1 MKQVQKV
8 WAELSAK
15 EHKVELARL
24 QVTVPDILQDY
35 EILQKKLDAMS
46 NIAARRA
53 RDFDEV
59 IKMATKVGVDMDAK
73 FKEAGKFFKKLEK
86 L

>member
-15 EHKVELARL
+15 EQKVELAMV
-24 QVTVPDILQDY
+24 QDILQDY
-35 EILQKKLDAMS
+35 KTMQKKLDAMS
-46 NIAARRA
+46 NTAARRA

-59 IKMATKVGVDMDAK
+59 IKMAAKVGVDMDAK
-73 FKEAGKFFKKLEK
+73 FKEAGKFFKKVEK

>member
-15 EHKVELARL
+15 EQKVELAL
-24 QVTVPDILQDY
+24 VQDILQDY
-35 EILQKKLDAMS
+35 KTMQKKLDAMS

-73 FKEAGKFFKKLEK
+73 FKEAGKFFKKVEK

>member
-15 EHKVELARL
+15 EQKVELAMV
-24 QVTVPDILQDY
+24 QDILQDY
-35 EILQKKLDAMS
+35 KTMQKKLDAIS

-59 IKMATKVGVDMDAK
+59 IKMAAKVGVDMDAK
-73 FKEAGKFFKKLEK
+73 FKEAGKFFKKVEK

>member
-15 EHKVELARL
+15 EQKVELAM
-24 QVTVPDILQDY
+24 VPDILQDY
-35 EILQKKLDAMS
+35 KTMQKQLDAIS

-59 IKMATKVGVDMDAK
+59 IKMAAKVGVDMDAK
-73 FKEAGKFFKKLEK
+73 FKEAGKFFKKVEK

>member
-15 EHKVELARL
+15 EHKVELAMV
-24 QVTVPDILQDY
+24 QDILQDY
-35 EILQKKLDAMS
+35 KTMQKKLDAMS

-73 FKEAGKFFKKLEK
+73 FKEAGKFFKKVEK

>member
-8 WAELSAK
+8 WAELSVK
-15 EHKVELARL
+15 EQKVELAMV
-24 QVTVPDILQDY
+24 QDILQDY
-35 EILQKKLDAMS
+35 KTMQKKLDAMS
-46 NIAARRA
+46 NTAARRA

-73 FKEAGKFFKKLEK
+73 FKEAGKFFKKVEK

>member
-1 MKQVQKV
+1 MKQVEKI

-15 EHKVELARL
+15 EQKVELAMV
-24 QVTVPDILQDY
+24 QDILQDY
-35 EILQKKLDAMS
+35 KTMQKKLDAMS
-46 NIAARRA
+46 NTAARRA

-59 IKMATKVGVDMDAK
+59 MKMAAKVGVDMDAK
-73 FKEAGKFFKKLEK
+73 FKAAGKFFKKLEK

>member
-15 EHKVELARL
+15 EQKVELAL
-24 QVTVPDILQDY
+24 VQEILQDY
-35 EILQKKLDAMS
+35 KTMQKKLDAMS
-46 NIAARRA
+46 NTAARRA

-59 IKMATKVGVDMDAK
+59 MKVAAKVGVDMDAK

>member
-1 MKQVQKV
+1 MKQVEKV

-15 EHKVELARL
+15 EHKVELAMV
-24 QVTVPDILQDY
+24 QDILQDY
-35 EILQKKLDAMS
+35 KTMQKKLDAMS
-46 NIAARRA
+46 NTAARRA

-73 FKEAGKFFKKLEK
+73 FKEAGKFFKKVEK

>member
-15 EHKVELARL
+15 EQKVELAMV
-24 QVTVPDILQDY
+24 QDILQDY
-35 EILQKKLDAMS
+35 KTMQKKLDAMS

-73 FKEAGKFFKKLEK
+73 FKEAGKFFKKVEK

>member
-15 EHKVELARL
+15 EQKVELAM
-24 QVTVPDILQDY
+24 VPDILQDY
-35 EILQKKLDAMS
+35 KTMQKQLDAIS

-59 IKMATKVGVDMDAK
+59 IKIAAKVGVDMDAK
-73 FKEAGKFFKKLEK
+73 FKEAGKFFKKVEK

>member
-1 MKQVQKV
+1 MKQVEKV

-15 EHKVELARL
+15 EQKVELAMV
-24 QVTVPDILQDY
+24 QDILQDY
-35 EILQKKLDAMS
+35 KTMQKKLDAIS

-59 IKMATKVGVDMDAK
+59 IKMAAKVGVDMDAK
-73 FKEAGKFFKKLEK
+73 FKEAGKFFKKVEK

>member
-8 WAELSAK
+8 WAELSVK
-15 EHKVELARL
+15 EQKVELAMV
-24 QVTVPDILQDY
+24 QDILQDY
-35 EILQKKLDAMS
+35 KTMQKKLDAMS

-73 FKEAGKFFKKLEK
+73 FKEAGKFFKKVEK

>member
-15 EHKVELARL
+15 EQKVELAL
-24 QVTVPDILQDY
+24 VQEILQDY
-35 EILQKKLDAMS
+35 KTMQKKLDAMS
-46 NIAARRA
+46 NTAARRA

-73 FKEAGKFFKKLEK
+73 FKEAGKFFKKVEK

>member
-15 EHKVELARL
+15 EHKVELAL
-24 QVTVPDILQDY
+24 VQEILQDY
-35 EILQKKLDAMS
+35 KTMQKKLDAMS
-46 NIAARRA
+46 NTAARRA

-73 FKEAGKFFKKLEK
+73 FKEAGKFFKKVEK